1 MLSERGAERLKEI
14 LSFIERVEISLVELD
29 VGDYTTYLADTKAQ
43 DILERN
49 ILRIAEAAAKIGFEE
64 LEALTP
70 EAPWRSLYA
79 MANRLRHGYDRVDHA
94 IVWDTWE
101 SDFPVLRK
109 AAEQAF
115 AKVNKTSTDPL

>member
-1 MLSERGAERLKEI
+1 MPSERGAERLQEI
-14 LSFIERVEISLVELD
+14 LSFIERVEVSFVELD
-29 VGDYTTYLADTKAQ
+29 VGHYTAYLADTKAQ

-70 EAPWRSLYA
+70 MAPWRSLYA

-101 SDFPVLRK
+101 TDFPVLLE
-109 AAEQAF
+109 AAQLALNEGEREGP
-115 AKVNKTSTDPL
+115 S

>member
-1 MLSERGAERLKEI
+1 MPSERKSERLLEI
-14 LSFIERVEISLVELD
+14 LSFIERVEVSLAVLD
-29 VGDYTTYLADTKAQ
+29 VGDYTAYQADTKAQ

-64 LEALTP
+64 LETIAP
-70 EAPWRSLYA
+70 DAPWRSLYA

-101 SDFPVLRK
+101 ADFPVLRE
-109 AAEQAF
+109 AANIGLIRTE
-115 AKVNKTSTDPL
+115 N

>member
-1 MLSERGAERLKEI
+1 MPSDRKAERLSEI
-14 LSFIERVEISLVELD
+14 LSFIERVEVSLAELD
-29 VGDYTTYLADTKAQ
+29 VGDYTTYLADAKAQ

-49 ILRIAEAAAKIGFEE
+49 ILRIAEAAAKIGFDE

-70 EAPWRSLYA
+70 GAPWRALYA

-101 SDFPVLRK
+101 TDFPVLRE
-109 AAEQAF
+109 AAKNAHGNI
-115 AKVNKTSTDPL
+115 NKTSTASF